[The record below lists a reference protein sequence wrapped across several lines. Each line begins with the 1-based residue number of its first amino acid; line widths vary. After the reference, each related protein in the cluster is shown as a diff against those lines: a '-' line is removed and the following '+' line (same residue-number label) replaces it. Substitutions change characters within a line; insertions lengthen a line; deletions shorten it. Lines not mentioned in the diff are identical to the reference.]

1 MLIAEELLLLAHDD
15 LRSAPSL
22 FDDAPYRLAGALLA
36 ELVLA
41 GRVTLPPGGAAPA
54 AHGTVVVLDR
64 SPTGRVELDRVL
76 DLAGAAPRRPVELVD
91 LLARRVERPLL
102 DGLVARGL
110 LRREDRAVWGLLR
123 STRWRT
129 VEGPAV
135 AALRRRVHGVLLDG
149 APPSDR
155 TAALLTLA
163 EGAAWLQPRVPRD
176 RRREAEGRMREL
188 AATWWEGAPTREA
201 VGAVAAAVVSVVSSA
216 ALLLPAAT

>member
-1 MLIAEELLLLAHDD
+1 VLIAEELLLLAHDD

-22 FDDAPYRLAGALLA
+22 FDDAPYRLAGALLT
-36 ELVLA
+36 ELVLG
-41 GRVTLPPGGAAPA
+41 GRVALPPGGAASGADGP
-54 AHGTVVVLDR
+54 VVVLDR

-76 DLAGAAPRRPVELVD
+76 EVVGGASRRPAELVD

-129 VEGPAV
+129 AEGPAV
-135 AALRRRVHGVLLDG
+135 AALRRRVHGVLLDD

-163 EGAAWLQPRVPRD
+163 EGSAWLRPRVPRD
-176 RRREAEGRMREL
+176 RRREADGRMRGL
-188 AATWWEGAPTREA
+188 AATWWEGTPTRDA
-201 VGAVAAAVVSVVSSA
+201 VGAVAAAVVGVASSA